1 MLRSAAQL
9 AKLTWVEIKIFVR
22 EPMGVIGT
30 ILVPVVLFALLG
42 RFMARDQDAPSFVS
56 SELPILA
63 VLLVV
68 IGAVLSLTTI
78 LAIYRE
84 GGILKRLKATPL
96 SPLVILSAHVVVK
109 LVLTSLTL
117 LLLVVAGRRFYAG
130 PPPPNPWSFLGA
142 VILVSSSLLSLGF
155 VLASL
160 VRTARFAQ
168 PVGSIVLY
176 SLLSISGLFFPLA
189 ALPGAWRTVALLSP
203 SPTASTCCGPPG
215 RARAGRA
222 NGSRS
227 SRSSPPW
234 CCRSPSRGG
243 SSAGSSPEPAGHP
256 TTRPRSNPG
265 GHTRPNG
272 TPSAGRL
279 ALAQPSRLGAQP
291 STPLAPGLV
300 GKRSS

>member
-203 SPTASTCCGPPG
+203 LTHGVDLLRATWAGTGWASQWV
-215 RARAGRA
+215 AI
-222 NGSRS
+222 
-227 SRSSPPW
+227 
-234 CCRSPSRGG
+234 
-243 SSAGSSPEPAGHP
+243 
-256 TTRPRSNPG
+256 
-265 GHTRPNG
+265 
-272 TPSAGRL
+272 L
-279 ALAQPSRLGAQP
+279 AL
-291 STPLAPGLV
+291 LATLV
-300 GKRSS
+300 LSIAVARRVFRWE